1 MKNFSKTNFFVLAL
15 FISFSLTGCYAILK
29 VDSTHKKDP
38 LGTGEKIMEK
48 EIVVIHVAGSEY
60 SIRTEEDPAY
70 VEALAE
76 TLDQDITAI
85 VQANR
90 RLSMTQ
96 AAILAALDYADK
108 AAKESEAA
116 DNLRNQI
123 KEYLEDSARYK
134 MEAEVARRDVE
145 RLQKELAERKRQPF

>member
-1 MKNFSKTNFFVLAL
+1 
-15 FISFSLTGCYAILK
+15 
-29 VDSTHKKDP
+29 
-38 LGTGEKIMEK
+38 MEK
-48 EIVVIHVAGSEY
+48 ETVIIHVAGSEY
-60 SIRTEEDPAY
+60 SILTDEDPSY
-70 VEALAE
+70 VEALAK

-85 VQANR
+85 VAANR

-96 AAILAALDYADK
+96 AAILVALDYADK

-116 DNLRNQI
+116 DNLRGQI

-145 RLQKELAERKRQPF
+145 RLQKELKNAKTKPF